1 MTEELNKISAS
12 VTQKGPITLETFQSF
27 TKFHQAV
34 VYRTFNVQMK
44 LRNTILGDE
53 FWEML
58 SKRRIKLSKGRGY
71 MSMAA
76 ILMLVSVHR

>member
-1 MTEELNKISAS
+1 MTDELNKISAS
-12 VTQKGPITLETFQSF
+12 VTQKGPIDLETFQTF

-44 LRNTILGDE
+44 LRNTILGNE

-58 SKRRIKLSKGRGY
+58 SQRRVKLSKGRY
-71 MSMAA
+71 MSMVT
-76 ILMLVSVHR
+76 ILMLVS